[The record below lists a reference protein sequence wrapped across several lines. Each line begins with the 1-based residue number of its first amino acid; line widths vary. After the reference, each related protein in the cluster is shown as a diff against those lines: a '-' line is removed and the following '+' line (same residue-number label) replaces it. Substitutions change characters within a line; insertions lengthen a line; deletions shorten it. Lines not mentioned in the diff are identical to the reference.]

1 MAGLTTRPT
10 RRRSATEFSLGH
22 TVRSEEEVDSVMQK
36 AERAGAT
43 VVKKPR
49 EIAYN
54 PSLLPDD

>member
-1 MAGLTTRPT
+1 MA
-10 RRRSATEFSLGH
+10 
-22 TVRSEEEVDSVMQK
+22 EEEVDSVMQQ